1 MRGERW
7 EICSSDFGLWNRALF
22 EACQSSKYDDELIL
36 AKAAAIVKRQMF
48 AVDETLDGDL
58 SRERQR
64 VSPNVLW
71 QLVRLIAGGPIRESV
86 ASPTTARIAITL
98 DFFYKQLVYKQLY
111 SNL

>member
-48 AVDETLDGDL
+48 AVDETLDGDH
-58 SRERQR
+58 
-64 VSPNVLW
+64 SPNVLW
-71 QLVRLIAGGPIRESV
+71 QLVRLIIGGPIRESV
-86 ASPTTARIAITL
+86 ASPITARIAITL
-98 DFFYKQLVYKQLY
+98 DFF
-111 SNL
+111 